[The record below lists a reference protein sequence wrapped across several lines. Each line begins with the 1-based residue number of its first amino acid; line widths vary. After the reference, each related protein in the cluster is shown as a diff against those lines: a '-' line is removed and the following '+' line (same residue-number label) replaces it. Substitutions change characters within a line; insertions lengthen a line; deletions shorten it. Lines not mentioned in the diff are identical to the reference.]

1 MENLAGNNRTCNDS
15 ITNEKQNKAIL
26 LLQNV
31 LKMESHT
38 FTAAVRGYHF
48 YRRYWRP
55 QENEKLICLHE
66 PGNAFDRF
74 AIKTV
79 KENGEIVGHLPKEI
93 SRITKYYLDRGASMY
108 CRLSSQHYR
117 RSPLVQGGL
126 EIQCELV
133 IDSRATMLQSKLTAR
148 YLDPG

>member
-1 MENLAGNNRTCNDS
+1 MYSRS
-15 ITNEKQNKAIL
+15 KRIS
-26 LLQNV
+26 LLQKV

-38 FTAAVRGYHF
+38 CTAAVRGYHF

-55 QENEKLICLHE
+55 QENEKLICLHK

-79 KENGEIVGHLPKEI
+79 KENGEIIRHLPKEI

-117 RSPLVQGGL
+117 RSPLV
-126 EIQCELV
+126 
-133 IDSRATMLQSKLTAR
+133 
-148 YLDPG
+148 

>member
-1 MENLAGNNRTCNDS
+1 MKKNVFLLRTLPYGIRVNGYLRFVLKSTLVENLAGKYRTCNDS
-15 ITNEKQNKAIL
+15 ITNEKQNKANL
-26 LLQNV
+26 LLQNL
-31 LKMESHT
+31 LKMGSHT
-38 FTAAVRGYHF
+38 FAAVRGYHF

-93 SRITKYYLDRGASMY
+93 SRITKYYLDRGASI
-108 CRLSSQHYR
+108 CIADCPRN
-117 RSPLVQGGL
+117 
-126 EIQCELV
+126 I
-133 IDSRATMLQSKLTAR
+133 TAV
-148 YLDPG
+148 LP